1 MTWNAQGIEVGES
14 WSGVEKP
21 AQSGDPRASRTHVIG
36 RSSKRAVDLLIAT
49 TALVLL
55 SPLLLIVAMIVKLGD
70 GGPVFYSHTR
80 IGFGGAAFGCLKFR
94 TMKTDASAQLAQL
107 LQTNRAA
114 RTEWEATRK
123 LKSDPR
129 VTVVGEILRKS
140 SIDELP
146 QLINVVRGDMS
157 LVGPRPVTAE
167 ELPLYGENISAY
179 MAGRPGLTGHW
190 QTSGRND
197 VSYQHRVSL
206 DVHYLHNWSI
216 SRDFI
221 IMAKT
226 IPVLFSRRGSY

>member
-1 MTWNAQGIEVGES
+1 MTWKAQGIETGQS
-14 WSGVEKP
+14 WPGIEKL
-21 AQSGDPRASRTHVIG
+21 QRSGDSRVSRPYAIG
-36 RSSKRAVDLLIAT
+36 RSSKRAIDLIIAT
-49 TALVLL
+49 MALVLL
-55 SPLLLIVAMIVKLGD
+55 FPLLLIVAMIVKLAD
-70 GGPVFYSHTR
+70 RGPVFYSHTR
-80 IGFGGAAFGCLKFR
+80 IGFGGAIFGCLKFR

-107 LQTNRAA
+107 LRTNRAA
-114 RTEWEATRK
+114 RTEWEETRK

-129 VTVVGEILRKS
+129 VTAVGEILRKS

-157 LVGPRPVTAE
+157 LVGPRPITAE
-167 ELPLYGENISAY
+167 ELPLYGEHISAY

-197 VSYQHRVSL
+197 VSYQHRVCL

-216 SRDFI
+216 GRDFV

-226 IPVLFSRRGSY
+226 ILVLFSWKGSY